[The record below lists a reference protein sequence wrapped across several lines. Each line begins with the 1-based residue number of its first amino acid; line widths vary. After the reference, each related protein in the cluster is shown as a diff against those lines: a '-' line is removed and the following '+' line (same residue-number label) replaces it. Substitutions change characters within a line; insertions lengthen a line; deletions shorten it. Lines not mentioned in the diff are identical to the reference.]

1 MSKAHDDIDDGLTA
15 EERAALTEEVG
26 DEHTTAHMDE
36 PEQQEAKTDEPKQEE
51 EAPVTAAAADDTKP
65 ADEPAD
71 DAPAAEPQP
80 QPILVATAPE
90 GAEARLTEISTEK
103 DALLEKFD
111 NGDLTAREYQ
121 KELDKLNKQER
132 EVEYEL
138 REAKLAEKLN
148 TQRQQNEWVQTC
160 NAFVAEHAIYKDNP
174 RLYRALDAEVRE
186 LAAKDETKNWT
197 GQRFLQ
203 EAHKNLQ
210 AAFGFKDAA
219 KPAAQPKRDINL
231 PPNLAKVP
239 AADVEDTGGGRFAVL
254 DRMAQN
260 DPLGYEEALSKMS
273 NADREAYLAS
283 A

>member
-1 MSKAHDDIDDGLTA
+1 MSKAQDTEIDDGLTA
-15 EERAALTEEVG
+15 EERAALAEEIG
-26 DEHTTAHMDE
+26 DERTTAHMDAL
-36 PEQQEAKTDEPKQEE
+36 EQQEAKEDEPKPQAQET
-51 EAPVTAAAADDTKP
+51 TAAAADDATKP
-65 ADEPAD
+65 ADEPAAVED
-71 DAPAAEPQP
+71 QPQP
-80 QPILVATAPE
+80 QPILVAQVSE
-90 GAEARLTEISTEK
+90 GAEARLTEIATAK

-111 NGDLTAREYQ
+111 SGDLTAREYQ
-121 KELDKLNKQER
+121 KELDGLNKQER

-160 NAFVAEHAIYKDNP
+160 NAFVAENAIYKDNP

-186 LAAKDETKNWT
+186 LAAKEETKNWS

-210 AAFGFKDAA
+210 QAFGFKDTA
-219 KPAAQPKRDINL
+219 KPQAKPERNL

-239 AADVEDTGGGRFAVL
+239 AADVEDTSGNRFAVL
-254 DRMAQN
+254 DRMSN
-260 DPLGYEEALSKMS
+260 TDPLGFEEALSKMS
-273 NADREAYLAS
+273 QADRDAYLAS